1 VIRFRPKH
9 VRTRLTLLYMSV
21 LAVVLILFWMGT
33 AGLLFWQLRAQLSH
47 YAVQDVETVEGLLFF
62 APDGSLK
69 LRDDYHNHPESRRVL
84 ERFLEVL
91 SPSGAV
97 LFRNERLG
105 SRWLGG
111 ALLPGEGIGG
121 YSLRSIRLS
130 DGTRVRLVSRRHSI
144 QNRPTIIR
152 LGYDEEPIWHN
163 VDELLAASVVVLPL
177 TLVLAGFAGYALARR
192 ALRPLQTMA
201 SRAEAIT
208 SERLDER
215 LPVDNPMDEIGQLAR
230 VFNTTLARLEHSF
243 NRLRQFTSD
252 ASHELRTPLTAMRS
266 VGEVAL
272 QEDGSAAEYRDV
284 IGSMLEEVNRLTR
297 LIDSLLTMSRADAN
311 AVQFHTTTFPIFEI
325 ATESAALLQV
335 LMEEKTQTMLLTGD
349 RRAAVQGD
357 RLFLRQ
363 ALVNLLH
370 NAVKYS
376 PEGGTIALDV
386 RSTGDGRVLLA
397 ITDSGPG
404 IAAEEIEK
412 VFDRF
417 YRVDKSRSR
426 DRGGAG
432 LGLAIAEWAVQAHGG
447 QIQVES
453 TFGKG
458 STFRVSLPEAAVSAQ
473 IPLSR

>member
-1 VIRFRPKH
+1 
-9 VRTRLTLLYMSV
+9 
-21 LAVVLILFWMGT
+21 
-33 AGLLFWQLRAQLSH
+33 
-47 YAVQDVETVEGLLFF
+47 
-62 APDGSLK
+62 
-69 LRDDYHNHPESRRVL
+69 
-84 ERFLEVL
+84 
-91 SPSGAV
+91 
-97 LFRNERLG
+97 
-105 SRWLGG
+105 
-111 ALLPGEGIGG
+111 
-121 YSLRSIRLS
+121 
-130 DGTRVRLVSRRHSI
+130 
-144 QNRPTIIR
+144 
-152 LGYDEEPIWHN
+152 
-163 VDELLAASVVVLPL
+163 
-177 TLVLAGFAGYALARR
+177 
-192 ALRPLQTMA
+192 
-201 SRAEAIT
+201 
-208 SERLDER
+208 
-215 LPVDNPMDEIGQLAR
+215 
-230 VFNTTLARLEHSF
+230 
-243 NRLRQFTSD
+243 
-252 ASHELRTPLTAMRS
+252 
-266 VGEVAL
+266 
-272 QEDGSAAEYRDV
+272 
-284 IGSMLEEVNRLTR
+284 MLEEVNRLTR